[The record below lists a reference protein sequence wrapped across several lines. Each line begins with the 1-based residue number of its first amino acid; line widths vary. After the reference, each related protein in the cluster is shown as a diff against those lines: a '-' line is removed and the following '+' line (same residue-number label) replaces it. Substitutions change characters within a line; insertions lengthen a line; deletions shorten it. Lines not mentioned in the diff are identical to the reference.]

1 MKAYYTYYNSSLM
14 PLYKYNLSNMS
25 LYELYLLREK
35 IINNNNYIII
45 KLNIQVINI
54 IDQVINK
61 KINESK

>member
-14 PLYKYNLSNMS
+14 PLYKYNLSNIP

-45 KLNIQVINI
+45 KLNIQVINT
-54 IDQVINK
+54 IDEVIKK
-61 KINESK
+61 KINDSN

>member
-45 KLNIQVINI
+45 KLNMQVINI